1 MSFSD
6 TVDLERAYLK
16 AVTTSIMMARTYLHQ
31 GKEEFFTSEERKFI
45 FAFATNSLNDSS
57 SLLTKAIFE
66 YEVNSRMEESPAA
79 NFIGEWNMV
88 EGSDLEDPPE
98 AILAKLRDA
107 GLGRKALEL
116 STDVIELLGKGDITE
131 AVSRLKR
138 EAMMLGGQRDD
149 RPMAALT
156 DIEARFK
163 LIRDKQAHP
172 EKYRGLKIGFETF
185 DKVTGGLYP
194 GEMTLIAG
202 ITGLGKSTIC
212 RSIATGLT
220 TLNGVKNVLHIA
232 NEEYLEQV
240 QHKYDSVLTG
250 IPYMDFKRATISE
263 ENLDRWQKYMQ
274 KEMMDTGRGQIF
286 TKEVAA
292 FSSIDV
298 IEQQFRILENR
309 GIPIHAIIIDH
320 LPNVKPMQPA
330 WGENDET
337 KKAAVDCKELARWLK
352 VATIVPT
359 QAATDVEKKQMAG
372 KRAGKLD
379 VFGSK
384 GQIHVANTFL
394 ILTYK
399 GTDDTQLDV
408 EERDRDV
415 FWLCDVKKQRDGPP
429 FFFYAKH
436 LVHSGKIIEIVDP
449 SKKATKEAKDAADA
463 NLKEAGE
470 KTAKAALPCPPAA
483 TPTVAPVVLAGTRD
497 SSMKALAA
505 LDGDEEEEDEEVM
518 PAAQESQDTA
528 EVAVVEEIV
537 KEAEV
542 EQPDPEIARLEEAQ
556 KAAEKNTT
564 LGRLRGK
571 KIQLGGV

>member
-212 RSIATGLT
+212 RSIAHGLT